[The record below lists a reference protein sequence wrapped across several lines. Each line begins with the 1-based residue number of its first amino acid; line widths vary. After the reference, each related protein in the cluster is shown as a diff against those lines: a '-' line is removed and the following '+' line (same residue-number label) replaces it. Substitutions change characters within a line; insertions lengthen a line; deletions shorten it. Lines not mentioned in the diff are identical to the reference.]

1 MPWSRLAC
9 NQPCHDSTELYASK
23 INDRHEFPFEIDL
36 GEFVDEGPTKS
47 ENWVYKL
54 HGVLVHSGDVNGG
67 HYFAL
72 IKPDRNTRW
81 LKFDDDRV
89 TPVTDREVLEENYG
103 GEPLNGIPQPL
114 QRNQV
119 RAMKRFTN
127 AYMLVYVRETA
138 IDEILAP
145 FKEEDTPPHLSMPF
159 SSLCMYVLTPSS
171 ERRLDEERL
180 QIEAKKRER
189 EEQHLFLTAKVITD
203 DTFTHHEGFD
213 LASFDEKHWPPSDLP
228 SFRVLKQETYNV
240 FKSRVATHFNLPENK
255 VRLWVLVNRQNKTVR
270 PDTHIPENEPT
281 LSTQPSSFFFSFL
294 LIPFRS
300 RRGHS

>member
-1 MPWSRLAC
+1 MTFNVTLWSRLGY
-9 NQPCHDSTELYASK
+9 TEHCFYSRLSHFPQ

-72 IKPDRNTRW
+72 IKPDRETRW

-103 GEPLNGIPQPL
+103 GEPLNGIPQPM

-127 AYMLVYVRETA
+127 AYMLVYVREIA

-145 FKEEDTPPHLSMPF
+145 FKEEDTPPHLSM
-159 SSLCMYVLTPSS
+159 
-171 ERRLDEERL
+171 
-180 QIEAKKRER
+180 
-189 EEQHLFLTAKVITD
+189 LFTC
-203 DTFTHHEGFD
+203 
-213 LASFDEKHWPPSDLP
+213 LAC
-228 SFRVLKQETYNV
+228 VY
-240 FKSRVATHFNLPENK
+240 
-255 VRLWVLVNRQNKTVR
+255 
-270 PDTHIPENEPT
+270 
-281 LSTQPSSFFFSFL
+281 
-294 LIPFRS
+294 
-300 RRGHS
+300 